1 MEKIVTGHLFMA
13 HGKEIVLEATTYI
26 VDHFV

>member
-1 MEKIVTGHLFMA
+1 MEKIVTGHLFMD
-13 HGKEIVLEATTYI
+13 GKEIVLEATTYI